1 MNEISILKGQL
12 LLLSRRFQS
21 SHPRGVRLM
30 TAIIL
35 PYLSVSIHA
44 PARGATEYFICDH
57 CGCSVSIHAPAR
69 GATFV
74 IRTLMSPSCFN
85 PRTRE
90 GCDTRPPAA
99 CPCTQRF
106 NPRTREGCDPD
117 GVVLPSHVD
126 RFNPRTREG
135 CDVSPLLARRPST
148 GFQSTHPRGV
158 RLRAWSRL
166 VAIGCFNPR
175 TREGCDCK
183 CHEQW

>member
-106 NPRTREGCDPD
+106 NPRTREGCDAAASGGHQNMAVSIHAPAR
-117 GVVLPSHVD
+117 GATSH
-126 RFNPRTREG
+126 R
-135 CDVSPLLARRPST
+135 C
-148 GFQSTHPRGV
+148 
-158 RLRAWSRL
+158 
-166 VAIGCFNPR
+166 
-175 TREGCDCK
+175 
-183 CHEQW
+183 